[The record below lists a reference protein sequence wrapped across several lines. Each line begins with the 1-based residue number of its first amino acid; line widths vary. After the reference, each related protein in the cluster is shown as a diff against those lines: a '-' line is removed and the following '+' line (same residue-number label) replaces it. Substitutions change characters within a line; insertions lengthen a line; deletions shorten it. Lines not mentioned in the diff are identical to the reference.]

1 MKDFEFIEV
10 DDQLGLK
17 NTTSLENKGFELI
30 EKENIRRKYYYE
42 TDNKT
47 LKNNK
52 NEPIKKLHKLNL
64 GYIEVTDENTFVI
77 KNVIYDSKINSW
89 KLNYYENGKLKCD
102 TIHNNISKKRLESI
116 VKNGLNETK
125 YSEILKKSSISLMMA
140 LFYFDKKHNT
150 NYIDE
155 YLKENENYKI
165 IYDLYNINNSKLT
178 YREKINIYKEAKNQQ
193 KCRNV
198 SIKNPSKLFLLKPII
213 SLGLIFGLINALPSK
228 TKDSVLD
235 DEPKNQVESNQ
246 EDVVVSNKDN
256 IVVENDSTKIVIND
270 KTSKTKETLRLDDKL
285 LLDGVELSNTALEK
299 ERVVNTDNLNCDSY
313 KVSAIAVTYY
323 NQILDVKKTSDNSL
337 DVLSMVSDYKDKFG
351 EDISIYL
358 NFDGYN
364 ANEMVYHNIGWGDL
378 NNINSSNKKQ
388 QMLLE
393 IVKTNLKSIDVNKE
407 KVKK

>member
-10 DDQLGLK
+10 ENQ
-17 NTTSLENKGFELI
+17 NNSLESKGFSLI
-30 EKENIRRKYYYE
+30 EADNLSSKYYYQL
-42 TDNKT
+42 DKKGPKT
-47 LKNNK
+47 SQ
-52 NEPIKKLHKLNL
+52 EQMHSHKLNL
-64 GYIEVTDENTFVI
+64 GCVEVLDETIAVI
-77 KNVIYDSKINSW
+77 KDVIYDSKTNLWKIN
-89 KLNYYENGKLKCD
+89 YQEDGKLKCD
-102 TIHNNISKKRLESI
+102 TIHNNISKRRIESI
-116 VKNGLNETK
+116 VKDELNDDK
-125 YSEILKKSSISLMMA
+125 YNLFFKKNSISLMMS

-150 NYIDE
+150 DYIGK
-155 YLKENENYKI
+155 YLKENSDYKI
-165 IYDLYNINNSKLT
+165 IYDLYDINKSKLSLK
-178 YREKINIYKEAKNQQ
+178 EKVRIYIEAKNQQ
-193 KCRNV
+193 KHRNV
-198 SIKNPSKLFLLKPII
+198 SIKNPSKTFLLKPLI
-213 SLGLIFGLINALPSK
+213 SLGLVFGLINVFSSK

-235 DEPKNQVESNQ
+235 SEPKNQVESNQ

-256 IVVENDSTKIVIND
+256 IVVENDSTKVVIND
-270 KTSKTKETLRLDDKL
+270 KTSKTKETLRLDDEL

-323 NQILDVKKTSDNSL
+323 NQILDVKKTSDNSS

-364 ANEMVYHNIGWGDL
+364 ANEMVYHNIGWSDL

-393 IVKTNLKSIDVNKE
+393 TVKTNLKSIDVNTE